1 MSGPRH
7 CSSSIASLIGGLST
21 SSSSQTTQNTVA
33 DSSAGEEELV
43 QTQFEKYASEAAE
56 GHTEEDFQSRKSKLV
71 EARAE
76 LDRIKEALEA
86 RMLHGMDLG
95 NELIPHLIYL
105 LDITAWQAVAVG
117 PGSYF
122 EKSTSE
128 MTRILV

>member
-1 MSGPRH
+1 
-7 CSSSIASLIGGLST
+7 
-21 SSSSQTTQNTVA
+21 
-33 DSSAGEEELV
+33 
-43 QTQFEKYASEAAE
+43 
-56 GHTEEDFQSRKSKLV
+56 
-71 EARAE
+71 
-76 LDRIKEALEA
+76 
-86 RMLHGMDLG
+86 MLHGMDLG